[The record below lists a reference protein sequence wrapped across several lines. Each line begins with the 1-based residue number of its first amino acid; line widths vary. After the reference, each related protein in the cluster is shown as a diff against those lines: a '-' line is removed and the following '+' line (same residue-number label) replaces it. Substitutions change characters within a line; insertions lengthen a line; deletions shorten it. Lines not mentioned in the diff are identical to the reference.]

1 MLAGLLGVPLG
12 SFLGQKLRLRF
23 PRADPLVCGAGMM
36 LSTPFMLAGLFLAK
50 WNTVGCFAV
59 VFFGQL
65 LLNLNWSIVADMA
78 LVRCDR
84 LLYPFCWFQFGHK
97 METFYLNFLCS
108 FQYVVIPTRRATAEA
123 IQILLSHALGDAGS
137 PYLIG
142 QVSEILKGVLGPKPN
157 GTESALFLAEPT
169 ATPEPFDCN
178 GSNGTSINPDT
189 ADVDFQALQY
199 SLLITVVVEVIGG
212 FFFLATAWYIVEDK
226 AKVDRAVAGE

>member
-1 MLAGLLGVPLG
+1 MIVANCFLFLSSVSYIFGLIAMLAGLLGVPLG

-84 LLYPFCWFQFGHK
+84 LLFPFFFCWFQFSHK
-97 METFYLNFLCS
+97 METF
-108 FQYVVIPTRRATAEA
+108 
-123 IQILLSHALGDAGS
+123 LL
-137 PYLIG
+137 
-142 QVSEILKGVLGPKPN
+142 K
-157 GTESALFLAEPT
+157 F
-169 ATPEPFDCN
+169 
-178 GSNGTSINPDT
+178 
-189 ADVDFQALQY
+189 
-199 SLLITVVVEVIGG
+199 SLLFSVRGHSNAQGDGG
-212 FFFLATAWYIVEDK
+212 GDSDSPVS
-226 AKVDRAVAGE
+226 RAG

>member
-84 LLYPFCWFQFGHK
+84 LLYPFLLVPVRPQNG
-97 METFYLNFLCS
+97 NF
-108 FQYVVIPTRRATAEA
+108 FT
-123 IQILLSHALGDAGS
+123 
-137 PYLIG
+137 
-142 QVSEILKGVLGPKPN
+142 
-157 GTESALFLAEPT
+157 
-169 ATPEPFDCN
+169 
-178 GSNGTSINPDT
+178 
-189 ADVDFQALQY
+189 
-199 SLLITVVVEVIGG
+199 
-212 FFFLATAWYIVEDK
+212 
-226 AKVDRAVAGE
+226 